1 MTPAPAQFPAESAWG
16 GMTAKVLSRLSGLG
30 SPEQNNASV
39 VLLVEHGSVG
49 YLLTGD
55 IDSTAEAEIV
65 ARGTPVGADILK
77 VGHHGSRYSS
87 GADFLAAL
95 AAD

>member
-1 MTPAPAQFPAESAWG
+1 
-16 GMTAKVLSRLSGLG
+16 VLNPVADLVN
-30 SPEQNNASV
+30 PEQNNASV

-65 ARGTPVGADILK
+65 ARGTPVAADILK
-77 VGHHGSRYSS
+77 VAHCGSRYSS
-87 GADFLAAL
+87 GTRGPTAIT
-95 AAD
+95 